1 MPNQPDV
8 EKRLIRISIE
18 VYQVY
23 HKLLKIAGGNSA
35 QAAEVIRNILNEYVD
50 DVELT
55 EKERDEIINEIRRN
69 KEKQR
74 RA

>member
-8 EKRLIRISIE
+8 EKRLISIRISIE
-18 VYQVY
+18 VY
-23 HKLLKIAGGNSA
+23 HKLIKIAGGNRA